1 MIQVRPPKFLHGNKR
16 NGTIP
21 QASFNA
27 GSVAGGAITQPF
39 PHAAQ
44 WKYTLYIIWADTL
57 RPIHRICPLFE
68 NAPAGRQGWPVSTSW
83 SRRNKFCKYWVMERL
98 LKCPICSRA
107 VQSCVGSELEISSEY
122 ELLCN
127 LHMKFICPLFWI
139 GEYNLWLMNSSYKY
153 APQAKKIQSS
163 AWNY

>member
-1 MIQVRPPKFLHGNKR
+1 MFQHELKQFRKNFIFSSQCVVLYTTTHMWRFDDLDTNIKREQDHDCNAMIVHTYATLEPGSCKME
-16 NGTIP
+16 IVP
-21 QASFNA
+21 QP
-27 GSVAGGAITQPF
+27 V
-39 PHAAQ
+39 
-44 WKYTLYIIWADTL
+44 
-57 RPIHRICPLFE
+57 
-68 NAPAGRQGWPVSTSW
+68 QGWPVSTSW

-98 LKCPICSRA
+98 LKCPSRA